1 MARML
6 DFAPFFNLLRS
17 AVAIYLKYLNVL
29 KALCTSIYAIKSN
42 CKNVVSLISP
52 HGLLSIC
59 HRLVASQLFSL
70 CTPAYSTNPDQYMQN
85 KYLC

>member
-29 KALCTSIYAIKSN
+29 KALFVIVLKCSW
-42 CKNVVSLISP
+42 
-52 HGLLSIC
+52 
-59 HRLVASQLFSL
+59 
-70 CTPAYSTNPDQYMQN
+70 
-85 KYLC
+85 